1 MLISGGESK
10 IKKKHYSAEYK
21 QQAVYRFTEGKEPVS
36 AIAKDLGIAVCSLR
50 DWIKQ
55 VKTRDNPFP
64 GSGNV
69 VLAPEE
75 AKIRKLERENRELR
89 EDREIPKK
97 AAAYFAKSLR

>member
-1 MLISGGESK
+1 MK
-10 IKKKHYSAEYK
+10 RKQYSAEYK

-64 GSGNV
+64 GAGKQRAQGGHRN
-69 VLAPEE
+69 
-75 AKIRKLERENRELR
+75 
-89 EDREIPKK
+89 PKK
-97 AAAYFAKSLR
+97 AAP